1 MQPANLLQV
10 YVCRMGLLVLL
21 DGKGHQMMLTIMTG
35 GVMKRLILLTMSLWL
50 LASPTS
56 LLAQTQRFGTAIDLA
71 LLTPVSSLVAAPDQ
85 YLDKQVTV
93 QGRIHS
99 VCSNKGCWMQLESDQ
114 ASQQFK
120 IKVRDGDMVFPVSA
134 RGKTAFATGKL
145 HKTVLDLESSREHLA
160 DIAQRQQ
167 KSFDPASVT
176 QPMVLLQLVPTG
188 VEIRP

>member
-1 MQPANLLQV
+1 MKNILGV
-10 YVCRMGLLVLL
+10 SSVICMITLV
-21 DGKGHQMMLTIMTG
+21 TPT
-35 GVMKRLILLTMSLWL
+35 
-50 LASPTS
+50 LA
-56 LLAQTQRFGTAIDLA
+56 ATQRFGSEVDLKA
-71 LLTPVSSLVAAPDQ
+71 LTPVSRIVAAPDQ
-85 YLDKQVTV
+85 YLEKQLTV

-114 ASQQFK
+114 ANQQFK

-145 HKTVLDLESSREHLA
+145 HKMELDLESSREHLA

-176 QPMVLLQLVPTG
+176 QPLVLLQLVPTG

>member
-1 MQPANLLQV
+1 MKSIIRLGTAI
-10 YVCRMGLLVLL
+10 C
-21 DGKGHQMMLTIMTG
+21 MLATSTTIWAE
-35 GVMKRLILLTMSLWL
+35 S
-50 LASPTS
+50 
-56 LLAQTQRFGTAIDLA
+56 QRFGTAVDLA
-71 LLTPVSSLVAAPDQ
+71 ALTPVSRIVAAPDQ

-167 KSFDPASVT
+167 KNFDPSSVT
-176 QPMVLLQLVPTG
+176 QPLVLLQLVPTG

>member
-1 MQPANLLQV
+1 MN
-10 YVCRMGLLVLL
+10 
-21 DGKGHQMMLTIMTG
+21 
-35 GVMKRLILLTMSLWL
+35 RLIFLTMSLWL

-56 LLAQTQRFGTAIDLA
+56 LLGQTQRFGTAVDLA
-71 LLTPVSSLVAAPDQ
+71 ALTPVSRIVAAPEQ

-114 ASQQFK
+114 ANQQFK

-176 QPMVLLQLVPTG
+176 QPLVLLQLVPTG

>member
-1 MQPANLLQV
+1 MKNLLGV
-10 YVCRMGLLVLL
+10 SSVICMITLV
-21 DGKGHQMMLTIMTG
+21 TPT
-35 GVMKRLILLTMSLWL
+35 
-50 LASPTS
+50 LA
-56 LLAQTQRFGTAIDLA
+56 ATQRFGSAVDLKA
-71 LLTPVSSLVAAPDQ
+71 LTPVSRIVAAPDQ
-85 YLDKQVTV
+85 YLEKQLTV

-114 ASQQFK
+114 ANQQFK

-145 HKTVLDLESSREHLA
+145 HKMELDLESSREHLA

-176 QPMVLLQLVPTG
+176 QPLVLLQLVPTG

>member
-1 MQPANLLQV
+1 
-10 YVCRMGLLVLL
+10 
-21 DGKGHQMMLTIMTG
+21 
-35 GVMKRLILLTMSLWL
+35 L
-50 LASPTS
+50 LAGDAFCCISHRQQWIFYENVIEDEMKNIIGIGITICMMTLTTPTF
-56 LLAQTQRFGTAIDLA
+56 AQMQRFGTAVDLA
-71 LLTPVSSLVAAPDQ
+71 VLTPVSRIVAAPDQ
-85 YLDKQVTV
+85 FLDKQVTV

-176 QPMVLLQLVPTG
+176 QPLVLLQLVPTG